1 MSLHLHGL
9 GHFHPDNEISNAFL
23 EALDIDTNEA
33 WIVERV
39 GIRSRRTS
47 LPLDYIRT
55 TKNVDPAAAIEAA
68 EYSIAQM
75 GARAARQA
83 LARAGVDASAVGMVI
98 AGSCAPDTP
107 TPAEACNIAGLLGL
121 EVPCFDLNSACTSFF
136 AGVRF
141 LAMMQPE
148 LMPDYVLLV
157 SSDAMTRTVDYRDR
171 STAVLFGDCAVAAL
185 LSTKHEGRAEILASN
200 LSSSPASADKVAIPR
215 LGHFRQQGREVQMF
229 GIRTGSA
236 MVREL
241 QAQADPKR
249 RFHFVGHQANLRM
262 LEAVAKRA
270 AIPGE
275 RHHYNVDRYGNT
287 GSAGAP
293 SVLSMRWSEW
303 AAEDEVAVIGVGA
316 GLTWSSFLLRF
327 SA

>member
-1 MSLHLHGL
+1 
-9 GHFHPDNEISNAFL
+9 
-23 EALDIDTNEA
+23 
-33 WIVERV
+33 
-39 GIRSRRTS
+39 
-47 LPLDYIRT
+47 
-55 TKNVDPAAAIEAA
+55 
-68 EYSIAQM
+68 
-75 GARAARQA
+75 
-83 LARAGVDASAVGMVI
+83 
-98 AGSCAPDTP
+98 
-107 TPAEACNIAGLLGL
+107 
-121 EVPCFDLNSACTSFF
+121 
-136 AGVRF
+136 
-141 LAMMQPE
+141 
-148 LMPDYVLLV
+148 
-157 SSDAMTRTVDYRDR
+157 
-171 STAVLFGDCAVAAL
+171 
-185 LSTKHEGRAEILASN
+185 
-200 LSSSPASADKVAIPR
+200 
-215 LGHFRQQGREVQMF
+215 MF